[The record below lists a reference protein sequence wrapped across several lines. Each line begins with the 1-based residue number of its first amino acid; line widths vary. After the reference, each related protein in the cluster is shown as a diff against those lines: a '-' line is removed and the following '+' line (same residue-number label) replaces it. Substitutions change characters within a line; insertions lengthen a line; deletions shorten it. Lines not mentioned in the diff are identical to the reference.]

1 MVPKQV
7 VLWDQVARRIA
18 PGIKDLMLPCVS
30 REYGLSHLAVTQAPV
45 SGMGVRIP
53 RHALCWSTVRT
64 TVLERGVMTSI
75 TLSTGVPGTAVSR
88 RDAGTLWLSASP
100 FLKN

>member
-1 MVPKQV
+1 
-7 VLWDQVARRIA
+7 
-18 PGIKDLMLPCVS
+18 
-30 REYGLSHLAVTQAPV
+30 
-45 SGMGVRIP
+45 
-53 RHALCWSTVRT
+53 
-64 TVLERGVMTSI
+64 VLERGVMTSI